1 MKGLKLL
8 LTSCGLAMS
17 VLTVMPAFSYAD
29 GMMMDN
35 MMKTDTKAEVAAKGF
50 CPVCLIHGMAMKG
63 SDNFTTEYKGKIY
76 KFSSIEMQ
84 KEFINNP
91 DEVAS
96 QDLDAKYQALMKK

>member
-29 GMMMDN
+29 GMKMDN
-35 MMKTDTKAEVAAKGF
+35 MMKMDTKAEVAAKGF

-63 SDNFTTEYKGKIY
+63 SDNFTTEYKGKVY

-84 KEFINNP
+84 KAFIENP

-96 QDLDAKYQALMKK
+96 VDLDAKLQQLTK